1 MRIAIF
7 AYDRPGLDDLRR
19 ETRKDHLSYI
29 EKSGVVEQAGPL
41 LDDESHIVG
50 SLIILWVADIS
61 AARAWSD
68 KDPYTRVGLFE
79 NVTYLEWNRV
89 IG

>member
-1 MRIAIF
+1 MRIAII
-7 AYDRPGLDDLRR
+7 AYDHPGHEDLRR
-19 ETRKDHLSYI
+19 ETRKEHLHYV

-41 LDDESHIVG
+41 LDDDSHIIG
-50 SLIILWVADIS
+50 SLIILWVVDIS
-61 AARAWSD
+61 AARAWSL

-79 NVTYLEWNRV
+79 KVTYMEWNRV